1 MAEEAGVAKSAKK
14 KEAICRVA
22 TRLFV
27 EKGFEKT
34 SIRDIAE
41 AGNMNSSGLYYYFE
55 DKEAILYTIL
65 IEIMDDSLERM
76 KEISKR
82 DVSLKE
88 KIYAAIDLHTEIY
101 GAEPIRMALIAYNQK
116 SLSPEHWDELREKQR
131 EYSAIVRSFLAQL
144 RDNGE
149 TADLNPTLCTFALF
163 GMIQSAYLWYDPRGQ
178 VKPNELKKMFAR
190 IFTGGI
196 LVDEAES
203 KESVNRR
210 QAR

>member
-1 MAEEAGVAKSAKK
+1 MAKSAKK

-34 SIRDIAE
+34 SIRGIAE
-41 AGNMNSSGLYYYFE
+41 AGKMNSSGLYYYFE

-65 IEIMDDSLERM
+65 IEIMDESLARM
-76 KEISKR
+76 QEIANR
-82 DVSLKE
+82 DVPLKE
-88 KIYAAIDLHTEIY
+88 KIYSAIDLHTDIY
-101 GAEPIRMALIAYNQK
+101 GADPIRMALIAYNQK
-116 SLSPEHWDELREKQR
+116 SLSPEHWDELRAKQR

-149 TADLNPTLCTFALF
+149 TADLDPTLCTFALF
-163 GMIQSAYLWYDPRGQ
+163 GMIQSAYLWYDPQGE
-178 VKPNELKKMFAR
+178 VKPDQLREMFAR

-196 LVDEAES
+196 LLEERAT
-203 KESVNRR
+203 KETDKRR

>member
-1 MAEEAGVAKSAKK
+1 MAKSVKK

-41 AGNMNSSGLYYYFE
+41 AAKMNSSGLYYYFE

-65 IEIMDDSLERM
+65 IEIMDESLERM
-76 KEISKR
+76 REIAQR
-82 DVSLKE
+82 EVPLKE
-88 KIYAAIDLHTEIY
+88 KIYAAIDLHTEVY
-101 GAEPIRMALIAYNQK
+101 GADPIRMALIAYNQK
-116 SLSPEHWDELREKQR
+116 SLNPEHWHELQQKQK
-131 EYSAIVRSFLAQL
+131 EYSAIVRSFLAEL
-144 RDNGE
+144 RDKGE

-163 GMIQSAYLWYDPRGQ
+163 GMIQSAYLWYDPQGK
-178 VKPNELKKMFAR
+178 VKPDELKEMFAR

-203 KESVNRR
+203 RESDNRR
-210 QAR
+210 LAR

>member
-1 MAEEAGVAKSAKK
+1 MAKSAKK

-41 AGNMNSSGLYYYFE
+41 AGKMNSSGLYYYFE

-65 IEIMDDSLERM
+65 MEIMDESLERM
-76 KEISKR
+76 REIAQR
-82 DVSLKE
+82 EVPAIE

-101 GAEPIRMALIAYNQK
+101 GADPIRMALIAYNQK
-116 SLSPEHWDELREKQR
+116 SLSPEHWDELRGKQK
-131 EYSAIVRSFLAQL
+131 EYSAILRGFLTEM
-144 RDNGE
+144 RDAGE

-163 GMIQSAYLWYDPRGQ
+163 GMIQSAYLWYDPKGK
-178 VKPNELKKMFAR
+178 VKPDELREMFAR
-190 IFTGGI
+190 IFTAGV
-196 LVDEAES
+196 LA
-203 KESVNRR
+203 KEYNNTQTDNRR
-210 QAR
+210 LAG

>member
-1 MAEEAGVAKSAKK
+1 MAKSAKK

-41 AGNMNSSGLYYYFE
+41 AAKMNSSGLYYYFE

-65 IEIMDDSLERM
+65 IEIMDESLARM
-76 KEISKR
+76 QQIANR
-82 DVSLKE
+82 DVPLKD
-88 KIYAAIDLHTEIY
+88 KIYAAIDLHTEVY
-101 GAEPIRMALIAYNQK
+101 GADPIRMALIAYNQK
-116 SLSPEHWDELREKQR
+116 SLNTEHWDELREKQKH
-131 EYSAIVRSFLAQL
+131 YSAIVRGFLAQL
-144 RDNGE
+144 KDNGE

-163 GMIQSAYLWYDPRGQ
+163 GMIQSAYLWYDPAGN
-178 VKPNELKKMFAR
+178 VKPDELKEMFAR

-203 KESVNRR
+203 KETDNRR
-210 QAR
+210 LAR

>member
-1 MAEEAGVAKSAKK
+1 MAKSVKK

-41 AGNMNSSGLYYYFE
+41 AGNMNSSGLYYYFD

-65 IEIMDDSLERM
+65 IEIMEESLKRM
-76 KEISKR
+76 REIAQR
-82 DVSLKE
+82 EVPLKE
-88 KIYAAIDLHTEIY
+88 KIYAAIDLHTEVY
-101 GAEPIRMALIAYNQK
+101 GADPIRMALIAYNQK
-116 SLSPEHWDELREKQR
+116 SLNTEHWDELREKQKQ
-131 EYSAIVRSFLAQL
+131 YSAIVRGFLAAL

-163 GMIQSAYLWYDPRGQ
+163 GMIQSAYLWYDPQGN
-178 VKPNELKKMFAR
+178 VKPDELKEMFAR

-203 KESVNRR
+203 RESDNRR
-210 QAR
+210 LAR

>member
-1 MAEEAGVAKSAKK
+1 MAKSAKK

-41 AGNMNSSGLYYYFE
+41 AGKMNSSGLYYYFE

-65 IEIMDDSLERM
+65 IEIMDESLARM
-76 KEISKR
+76 QEIANR
-82 DVSLKE
+82 DVPLKE
-88 KIYAAIDLHTEIY
+88 KIYSAIDLHTDIY
-101 GAEPIRMALIAYNQK
+101 GADPIRMALIAYNQK
-116 SLSPEHWDELREKQR
+116 SLSPEHWDELRAKQR

-149 TADLNPTLCTFALF
+149 TADLDPTLCTFALF
-163 GMIQSAYLWYDPRGQ
+163 GMIQSAYLWYDPQGE
-178 VKPNELKKMFAR
+178 VKPDQLREMFTR

-196 LVDEAES
+196 LLEERAT
-203 KESVNRR
+203 KETDKRR

>member
-1 MAEEAGVAKSAKK
+1 MAKSAKK

-41 AGNMNSSGLYYYFE
+41 AGKMNSSGLYYYFE

-65 IEIMDDSLERM
+65 IEIMDESLARM
-76 KEISKR
+76 QEIANR
-82 DVSLKE
+82 DVPLKE
-88 KIYAAIDLHTEIY
+88 KIYSAIDLHTDIY
-101 GAEPIRMALIAYNQK
+101 GADPIRMALIAYNQK
-116 SLSPEHWDELREKQR
+116 SLSPEHWDELRAKQR

-149 TADLNPTLCTFALF
+149 TADLDPTLCTFALF
-163 GMIQSAYLWYDPRGQ
+163 GMIQSAYLWYDPQGE
-178 VKPNELKKMFAR
+178 VKPDQLREMFAR

-196 LVDEAES
+196 LLEERAT
-203 KESVNRR
+203 KETDKRR

>member
-1 MAEEAGVAKSAKK
+1 MAKSAKK

-41 AGNMNSSGLYYYFE
+41 ACKMNSSGLYYYFE

-65 IEIMDDSLERM
+65 IEIMDESLARM
-76 KEISKR
+76 QEIANR
-82 DVSLKE
+82 DVPLKK
-88 KIYAAIDLHTEIY
+88 KIYAAIDLHTDIY
-101 GAEPIRMALIAYNQK
+101 GADPIRMALIAYNQK
-116 SLSPEHWDELREKQR
+116 SLSPEHWDELRAKQR

-149 TADLNPTLCTFALF
+149 TADLDPTLCTFALF
-163 GMIQSAYLWYDPRGQ
+163 GMIQSAYLWYDPRGT
-178 VKPNELKKMFAR
+178 VKPDELRQMFAR

-196 LVDEAES
+196 LVEAGNT
-203 KESVNRR
+203 KDTDNRR
-210 QAR
+210 PAR

>member
-1 MAEEAGVAKSAKK
+1 MAKSAKK

-41 AGNMNSSGLYYYFE
+41 AGKMNSSGLYYYFE

-65 IEIMDDSLERM
+65 IEIMDESLARM
-76 KEISKR
+76 QEIANR
-82 DVSLKE
+82 DVPLKE
-88 KIYAAIDLHTEIY
+88 KIYSAIDLHTDIY
-101 GAEPIRMALIAYNQK
+101 GADPIRMALIAYNQK
-116 SLSPEHWDELREKQR
+116 SLSAEHWDELRAKQR

-149 TADLNPTLCTFALF
+149 TADLDPTLCTFALF
-163 GMIQSAYLWYDPRGQ
+163 GMIQSAYLWYDPQGE
-178 VKPNELKKMFAR
+178 VKPDELREMFAR

-196 LVDEAES
+196 LLEERAT
-203 KESVNRR
+203 KETDKRR

>member
-1 MAEEAGVAKSAKK
+1 MAKSAKK

-41 AGNMNSSGLYYYFE
+41 AGNMNSSGIYYYFD

-65 IEIMDDSLERM
+65 IELMDESLARM
-76 KEISKR
+76 QEIANL
-82 DVSLKE
+82 DVPLKE
-88 KIYAAIDLHTEIY
+88 KIYAAIDLHTEVY
-101 GAEPIRMALIAYNQK
+101 GADPIRMALIAYNQK
-116 SLSPEHWDELREKQR
+116 SLNTEHWDELREKQKR
-131 EYSAIVRSFLAQL
+131 YSAIVRGFLAEL
-144 RDNGE
+144 KEDGE

-163 GMIQSAYLWYDPRGQ
+163 GMIQSAYLWYDPRGK
-178 VKPNELKKMFAR
+178 VKPDELKEMFAR

-196 LVDEAES
+196 LADEAER
-203 KESVNRR
+203 KESGNRR
-210 QAR
+210 LAR